1 MSNSPKY
8 INFGSPNHTANVA
21 KDPVHEE
28 FIWQLKLKFLRAIWR
43 FLKFCVR
50 KWYWTIPISCFYN
63 LLLAPDNLGVW
74 LMFLVATTLCMLYR
88 FKIYTPK
95 VAPVLT
101 EDEIEVAR
109 YSGMWS
115 NVAME
120 AGLSQR
126 ASVQGVGLVE
136 AYRNLN
142 SQSTGAKKFRE
153 AGYNNDAE
161 DGFLVPPLLSVE
173 SAPLGYTHTVA
184 LLPGQTVET
193 VAKLADVLA
202 VLWLVAS
209 VRVSPGVPGQVLIT
223 PVDRDPFG
231 SLEPVTI
238 DNYRSF
244 EASVKGV
251 DMGLTESGQPWIL
264 PMDQF
269 SGVIAG
275 TPGSGKSVGLNVIL
289 SQLAYLTDVQVCGVD
304 AAGGVE
310 LEDWSPRFSALA
322 IDQDEAIEMLEKL
335 WEIHLHRISLL
346 KKAHKKSIS
355 NLGYSEELPLIVLVI
370 DEAAQLF
377 RLESTDREQ
386 KAKGNKLVDL
396 IQNLVTVSR
405 KTGICVFLATQ
416 KPSATT
422 IPTGIRDNMG
432 VKCSFR
438 VTTGSVA
445 TMVLGE
451 VDMSAISP
459 TEINLKDK
467 GRAVVADQDS
477 VLQFVQ
483 SRFISEETGMAIVE
497 ETKHLRKPLSALLP
511 DPEVIDEG
519 EIYEQEGNEIV

>member
-1 MSNSPKY
+1 MGNNPKY

-28 FIWQLKLKFLRAIWR
+28 FIWQLKLKFLRALWQ

-63 LLLAPDNLGVW
+63 LLLAPDNVGVW
-74 LMFLVATTLCMLYR
+74 LVFLVVTGLCMFYR
-88 FKIYTPK
+88 FKVYTPK

-101 EDEIEVAR
+101 EDEIETAR
-109 YSGMWS
+109 YSSIWS
-115 NVAME
+115 DVARN
-120 AGLSQR
+120 AGLTQR
-126 ASVQGVGLVE
+126 ASVQGVGLYK
-136 AYRNLN
+136 AYGNLTN
-142 SQSTGAKKFRE
+142 ETSAAKKLRE
-153 AGYNNDAE
+153 AAYGPD
-161 DGFLVPPLLSVE
+161 DDTVVPPLLNIE
-173 SAPLGYTHTVA
+173 PAPLGYTHTIE
-184 LLPGQTVET
+184 LLPGQTVDT
-193 VAKLADVLA
+193 FAKQADVLA
-202 VLWLVAS
+202 SLWLVAS
-209 VRVSPGVPGQVLIT
+209 VRVAPGVPGQVLIT
-223 PVDRDPFG
+223 PVTRDPFG
-231 SLEPVTI
+231 TLEPVTI
-238 DNYRSF
+238 ENYRSF
-244 EASVKGV
+244 GASVKGV
-251 DMGLTESGQPWIL
+251 DMGLTESGQPWVL

-289 SQLAYLTDVQVCGVD
+289 SQLAYLPDVQVCGVD

-310 LEDWSPRFSALA
+310 FGDWSPIFSALA

-335 WEIHLHRISLL
+335 WEIHLYRIGLL

-355 NLGYSEELPLIVLVI
+355 NLGYSEDLPLVVLCI

-432 VKCSFR
+432 VKVSFR

-459 TEINLKDK
+459 TDINLTDK

-477 VLQFVQ
+477 VLQFAQ

-511 DPEVIDEG
+511 DLEVNTDEGMYIHEG
-519 EIYEQEGNEIV
+519 EII